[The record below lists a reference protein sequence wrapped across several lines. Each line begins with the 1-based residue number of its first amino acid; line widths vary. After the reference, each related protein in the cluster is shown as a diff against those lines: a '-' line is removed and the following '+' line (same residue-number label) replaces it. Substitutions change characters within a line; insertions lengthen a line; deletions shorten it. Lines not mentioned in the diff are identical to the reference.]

1 MTGVQTCALP
11 IFDTEIVA
19 EQRQNCFIMD
29 DDATFEQMLLSM
41 RIQNKRD
48 PRSIRLAAV
57 TAAIVEIVG
66 EELSPTKVYASTVT
80 TLEGTLKLEGSD
92 SLSTQVA
99 LLELL
104 RLTIPHVSPAAVVA
118 TLPVSSRVLRAVVA
132 SCQSVGSEN
141 IQETKDELGGINATL
156 RSACRAVV
164 GILSHL
170 TLNASE
176 KVVTQLF
183 HGTLLSL
190 FDDRRPKVRKAAQ
203 NGCIELLMGQQCH
216 PAIQL
221 NLTAFACKQLERA
234 RHGKGE
240 NTSLLHLLSFLERA
254 IITLDLGKI
263 GGELME
269 LLMVMMQVETSST
282 DDFVASFRKDATF
295 KILLIN
301 AIVAVLIVSLEENDF
316 HNTVKL
322 DTFTSRVLASVLQ
335 VKPSLVFRSADF
347 GILATGRALFGR
359 LILIAESRVIKSN
372 PTVGLKLLPLSIQMG
387 VQLSRPTDEHPATE
401 VAQAIM
407 VELTKLFREQIGPLV
422 ESGMHS
428 SDVDLALRESLRGME
443 QVLQLTFRPTWSVAL
458 QPLAYLLQLM
468 PSHVELPDIVESLIK
483 LRIQV
488 ASDDP
493 SRQAVEEAVSSMIQ
507 GLGIESFWEWISWE
521 DAKSQTKSTTKE
533 SVGAISI
540 NRAWLLPL
548 LKSSSMA
555 VQTKQPHL
563 AFFQQE
569 ILGLAR
575 KCDAFAVA
583 NPSAATFHQAR
594 VTDLWS
600 LLPCFGM
607 NPADLQ
613 TIFPNLSQTLVRAMG
628 DARYPQLISVIC
640 GGLKTIATGVLER
653 REMNDE
659 GRQQAQVVSELTP
672 KLLPSLFK
680 LVETLNGTSS
690 ESASTP
696 KDDMDVEEVEPDS
709 KKNVQSLEAQQVQ
722 CVTEAIAELSRLA
735 PKPYL
740 QGLFKKVMQ
749 RLLAATQSDKN
760 ESEKICTFL
769 GLSQALVSSE
779 ALDETSISLLYRAL
793 KPLIRSDEHES
804 RVQKKAYKVM
814 VEICS
819 EYPKFVT
826 EPERLIELTELL
838 VGSIM
843 TCQVS
848 ARHMR
853 LKCMALIVNE
863 FDFSN
868 TQQMDIVPKAV
879 GEVLLCLKDS
889 NAKTREAAYQLLL
902 KMGTKKE
909 NMTEYFHIVMA
920 ALGAQTPHMRS
931 AAVMAMSR
939 LVFEYARNDP
949 TVHALLPSLLQTII
963 VLFAENSRE
972 VIKSV
977 VGFVRV
983 SVAAMTPAQLEP
995 TLPDLLNGLLKY
1007 HKGKDRFRAKIKII
1021 LKKLVRVYGYDKLM
1035 PMVPASDTR
1044 LLTHMRKLSDRV
1056 ERRKADQKVDGKA
1069 EKADFEDMMESDE
1082 DDSDDGR
1089 TLMTGATGFTK
1100 MTGRTGKTVRT
1111 AAIERSEKRS
1121 MAASSV
1127 ATSRTGGKQPGPRLK
1142 KDDGEVLDMLDPS
1155 MTKSVRFAEEM
1166 DDNSDSDGGAMEFD
1180 DHGRLVVPDDLAES
1194 VSFGQNNTSK
1204 VDDDSRE
1211 VQNGGKKRKLNKFD
1225 SAKVARDGKK
1235 KENSNNKKKAVQSLG
1250 AAYKSKKSGGDVM
1263 KKGQKFEPY
1272 AYMPLDGKSYTKKNR
1287 RGAVEKMATVVRGGA
1302 KRKR

>member
-1 MTGVQTCALP
+1 MN
-11 IFDTEIVA
+11 D
-19 EQRQNCFIMD
+19 NNNHDDDNDDNDDDNNDD
-29 DDATFEQMLLSM
+29 DDATFEQVLLCVK
-41 RIQNKRD
+41 IQNKRD

-66 EELSPTKVYASTVT
+66 KDLSSTKVYASTVT

-104 RLTIPHVSPAAVVA
+104 TLTIPHVSTAAVLA

-156 RSACRAVV
+156 RSACRTVSE
-164 GILSHL
+164 ILRRLSP
-170 TLNASE
+170 NASE
-176 KVVTQLF
+176 KLVTQLF

-190 FDDRRPKVRKAAQ
+190 FDDRRPKVRKASQ
-203 NGCIELLMGQQCH
+203 NSCMESLMSQQCH
-216 PAIQL
+216 PAIQQS
-221 NLTAFACKQLERA
+221 LTAFACQQLERA

-240 NTSLLHLLSFLERA
+240 NTSLLHLLGFLERA
-254 IITLDLGKI
+254 IVSLEFAKI
-263 GGELME
+263 GEELME
-269 LLMVMMQVETSST
+269 LLIVMMQVEPST
-282 DDFVASFRKDATF
+282 TDEFVASFRKDATF
-295 KILLIN
+295 KVLLIN
-301 AIVAVLIVSLEENDF
+301 AIVAVLIVTLEEN
-316 HNTVKL
+316 HLNNKEKV
-322 DTFTSRVLASVLQ
+322 DTFTARVLASVLQ

-359 LILIAESRVIKSN
+359 LVLIAESRVIKSN
-372 PTVGLKLLPLSIQMG
+372 PPVGLKLLPLSIQMG
-387 VQLSRPTDEHPATE
+387 VQLSRPTDENPTTE

-407 VELTKLFREQIGPLV
+407 VELTKLFRERIGPLV

-468 PSHVELPDIVESLIK
+468 PSHVELPEIVEALIK

-488 ASDDP
+488 ASEDP
-493 SRQAVEEAVSSMIQ
+493 SRQAIEEAVSSLIQ
-507 GLGIESFWEWISWE
+507 GVGIECFWGWISWE
-521 DAKSQTKSTTKE
+521 DAKSQSKSIKKE
-533 SVGAISI
+533 SVGVISV
-540 NRAWLLPL
+540 NRAWLLPI

-555 VQTKQPHL
+555 VQTRQPHL
-563 AFFQQE
+563 AFFEQE

-575 KCDAFAVA
+575 KCDAFAA
-583 NPSAATFHQAR
+583 AHPSAATFHQSR
-594 VTDLWS
+594 VADLWA

-613 TIFPNLSQTLVRAMG
+613 LTFPNLAQTLVRAMG
-628 DARYPQLISVIC
+628 DARYPQLINIIC

-653 REMNDE
+653 RETSDE
-659 GRQQAQVVSELTP
+659 GQQQAEVLSELTP

-680 LVETLNGTSS
+680 LVETLNGTSTETPPS
-690 ESASTP
+690 P
-696 KDDMDVEEVEPDS
+696 KDDMVIEEAESDS
-709 KKNVQSLEAQQVQ
+709 KKNVQSLEGQRVQ

-735 PKPYL
+735 PKLYL
-740 QGLFKKVMQ
+740 QGLFKKVIQ
-749 RLLAATQSDKN
+749 RLLGATQSNEN

-779 ALDETSISLLYRAL
+779 ALDEASISLLYRAI
-793 KPLIRSDEHES
+793 KPLIRSDEHEP
-804 RVQKKAYKVM
+804 RVQKRAYKVLAAL
-814 VEICS
+814 CS

-863 FDFSN
+863 FDSSN
-868 TQQMDIVPKAV
+868 TQQMDIIPKAV

-889 NAKTREAAYQLLL
+889 NSKTREAAYQLLL
-902 KMGTKKE
+902 KMGTMKD

-949 TVHALLPSLLQTII
+949 IVHALLPSLLQTIL

-995 TLPDLLNGLLKY
+995 NLPDLLNGLLKY

-1056 ERRKADQKVDGKA
+1056 ERRKADQKVDNKA
-1069 EKADFEDMMESDE
+1069 ENAEFEDMMESDE

-1100 MTGRTGKTVRT
+1100 MTGRTGKSVRT

-1121 MAASSV
+1121 LAASSV
-1127 ATSRTGGKQPGPRLK
+1127 ATTRTGGKQPGPRLK

-1166 DDNSDSDGGAMEFD
+1166 DDSSDSDGGAMEFD
-1180 DHGRLVVPDDLAES
+1180 DHGRLVVPDDFAES
-1194 VSFGQNNTSK
+1194 ASFGKSNK
-1204 VDDDSRE
+1204 VTFDDNSHE
-1211 VQNGGKKRKLNKFD
+1211 VQNGGKRRKLSKFD
-1225 SAKVARDGKK
+1225 SAKVAREEKK
-1235 KENSNNKKKAVQSLG
+1235 KDNTNKKKTVQPLG

-1287 RGAVEKMATVVRGGA
+1287 RGAVEKMATIVRGGA